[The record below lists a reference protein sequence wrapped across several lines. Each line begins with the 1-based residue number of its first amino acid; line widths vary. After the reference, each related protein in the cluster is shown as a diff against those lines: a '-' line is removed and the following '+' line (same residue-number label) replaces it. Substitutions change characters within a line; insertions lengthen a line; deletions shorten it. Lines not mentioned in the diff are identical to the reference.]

1 MSYEPRE
8 FLRHILAEADYL
20 VGVSAGL
27 SRAQLE
33 EDPTVQRAVVR
44 SIEII
49 GEATKRVPADI
60 REANPDV
67 QWRSMARMRD
77 RLVHDY
83 FGVDSTSSGMC
94 YKPRF
99 RRSEIKCGGFWTRAN
114 DGWCCWPGFGS
125 GRCAPAF
132 YLDGHST
139 TGRLDAEPASA

>member
-27 SRAQLE
+27 SRAQFE
-33 EDPTVQRAVVR
+33 EDPTVQRALVR

-67 QWRSMARMRD
+67 QWRSMAQMRD

-83 FGVDSTSSGMC
+83 FGVDLDIVWDVLQT
-94 YKPRF
+94 KIPALRDQV
-99 RRSEIKCGGFWTRAN
+99 RRI
-114 DGWCCWPGFGS
+114 
-125 GRCAPAF
+125 
-132 YLDGHST
+132 
-139 TGRLDAEPASA
+139 LDAS